1 MLRRQVFVESPAPA
15 LMPLPQRLAAE
26 EEPVEVLP
34 PPVPRALPP
43 DPDHNGDH
51 EGSEPVQAADKLIDA
66 QLEANEGFRHTIVE
80 VMTLALDYWQKTKHK
95 GKIELAEESGLW
107 RVYMDRSS
115 LQTRTLDKYLLVET
129 LPRNPRWRDVV
140 RTAEY
145 VLRHTAEAC
154 PERDRL
160 AEALARLKLHLRQAE
175 RV

>member
-1 MLRRQVFVESPAPA
+1 MIAESG
-15 LMPLPQRLAAE
+15 
-26 EEPVEVLP
+26 
-34 PPVPRALPP
+34 
-43 DPDHNGDH
+43 GDH
-51 EGSEPVQAADKLIDA
+51 EGSEPVQAAADKLIDA
-66 QLEANEGFRHTIVE
+66 QLEADEGFRRSIVE

-145 VLRHTAEAC
+145 VLRNAAEAC
-154 PERDRL
+154 AEREKL
-160 AEALARLKLHLRQAE
+160 AEALARLKLHLRQASAY
-175 RV
+175 R